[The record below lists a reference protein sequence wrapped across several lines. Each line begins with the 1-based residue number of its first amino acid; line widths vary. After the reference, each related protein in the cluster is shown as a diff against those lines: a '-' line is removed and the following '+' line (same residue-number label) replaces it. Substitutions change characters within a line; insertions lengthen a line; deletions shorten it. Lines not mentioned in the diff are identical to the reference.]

1 MLTRHTY
8 RGGFAL
14 PTVLIA
20 SIVML
25 TILAVSVSSVTAVR
39 TTLKAQYYEQLAKV
53 AGEAGVA
60 YAKACLAKNGNVPQ
74 WSNAN
79 PLRPSTDCS
88 GNTLAGLSCPS
99 DARCWVLLSDNM
111 RSSFSVP
118 APELDSQGRAITIA
132 NSGFVDLLRESNG
145 QVWRTYRQPS
155 VQAAAVPDLCS
166 GSAKSGLGWSNAVAA
181 SPANSVTIGSAP
193 LTTITLSDS
202 NLPAGNMY
210 FRRDFVITKAG
221 TYNLWAQTK
230 SSKDEVQLYIDGASV
245 VGSTG
250 GAAMPQSVSLGVGC
264 HTITAKLTNKTVNP
278 SYSQFGA
285 VLYHS
290 TGSAPVLVTDTSWR
304 VSAGAPVS
312 FASSDF
318 YADSSVWTSVVPGAT
333 AHAQTANSSWSA
345 LSGDAFTPMIS
356 PNGNGCPST
365 CPGNSTAYLRDSK
378 DFYLASDT
386 EVNITSMCDNAC
398 GVYVDGVLIGNVSY
412 VQESTWNDAIQ
423 NTLTLSKG
431 YHRLGVQL
439 YNAVSTANA
448 SAAAVT
454 VVNKSNGTV
463 LARTDTSWL
472 GTASWTAGVGTNIT
486 AYESS
491 FVPSPKEIVTP
502 VTADVLVVGGGGGGG
517 RNAAGGGGA
526 GGVRFIE
533 NFSLAVRSYTV
544 SIGGG
549 GAGSTDPFVVGVS
562 GGSTTFGD
570 YTSLGGGG
578 GASRD
583 GGANPASGGSGG
595 GGAGATASPRHIG
608 GNGTAG
614 QGNRGG
620 NGTTPDAST
629 NSTSGGGGGAG
640 NVGVAAIAG
649 TSGGNGGAGRIYY
662 LDGNRLAVGGGGGG
676 GLTSNVTPGSATDG
690 GGAGSFG
697 PATAGTANTG
707 GGGGGGGNPG
717 GAGGSGIVVVR
728 FKTGTAT
735 VSATGT
741 YTSSTTTINGVG
753 YTVYKFTGNGSFVVS
768 ALAP

>member
-1 MLTRHTY
+1 MLIRHTH

-99 DARCWVLLSDNM
+99 DARCWVLLSGNM

-118 APELDSQGRAITIA
+118 APELDSQGKAITIS

-166 GSAKSGLGWSNAVAA
+166 GSAKSGFGWSNAVAA
-181 SPANSVTIGSAP
+181 SPANAVP
-193 LTTITLSDS
+193 LYGTATPTITLSDS
-202 NLPAGNMY
+202 NLPAGAMY
-210 FRRDFVITKAG
+210 FRKDFVVTKPGSYAVWAG
-221 TYNLWAQTK
+221 TNTTK
-230 SSKDEVQLYIDGASV
+230 DHVQLYIDGVLAVTAS
-245 VGSTG
+245 GSSWG
-250 GAAMPQSVSLGVGC
+250 EAYNLDVGC
-264 HTITAKLTNKTVNP
+264 HTITAKLTNKTINP
-278 SYSQFGA
+278 SYSQFSA
-285 VLYHS
+285 ALYHPS
-290 TGSAPVLVTDTSWR
+290 GTSPILTTDTSWR

-312 FASSDF
+312 FATSNF
-318 YADSSVWTSVVPGAT
+318 YADPSIWTSVTNYDVT
-333 AHAQTANSSWSA
+333 HAQTANTSWTTMT
-345 LSGDAFTPMIS
+345 GDAFTPLIS
-356 PNGNGCPST
+356 PSGNGCPSA
-365 CPGNSTAYLRDSK
+365 CPANATNYLRDSK
-378 DFYLASDT
+378 DFYLAADT
-386 EVNITSMCDNAC
+386 EVVVSTMCDNAC
-398 GVYVDGVLIGNVSY
+398 AVYVDGTIVANVSF
-412 VQESTWNDAIQ
+412 VNTSAWVDIIQ
-423 NTLTLSKG
+423 HTITLPRG

-439 YNAVSTANA
+439 YNALTSANPSGVAVSVA
-448 SAAAVT
+448 
-454 VVNKSNGTV
+454 NKSSGLI
-463 LARTDTSWL
+463 LARTDTSWQ
-472 GTASWTAGVGTNIT
+472 AANAWTAGVGSNIS
-486 AYESS
+486 AYETT
-491 FVPSPKEIVTP
+491 FTPSPREITPP
-502 VTADVLVVGGGGGGG
+502 VTADVLVIGGGGGGG

-533 NFSLAVRSYTV
+533 NFSLAVRTYNVT
-544 SIGGG
+544 IGGG

-562 GGSTTFGD
+562 GNSTTFGD

-595 GGAGATASPRHIG
+595 GGSGATASPRHIG
-608 GNGTAG
+608 GAGAAG

-620 NGTTPDAST
+620 TGTTPDAST
-629 NSTSGGGGGAG
+629 NSTAGGGGGAG
-640 NVGVAAIAG
+640 NVGVNAVAG
-649 TSGGNGGAGRIYY
+649 TSSGNGGAGRIYY
-662 LDGNRLAVGGGGGG
+662 IDGTRLAVAGGGGG
-676 GLTSNVTPGSATDG
+676 GLTSAVTAGVATDG

-697 PATAGTANTG
+697 AASAATANTG
-707 GGGGGGGNPG
+707 GGGGGGGG
-717 GAGGSGIVVVR
+717 AGAAGGSGVVLLR
-728 FKTGTAT
+728 IRTGSAT
-735 VSATGT
+735 VNTTG
-741 YTSSTTTINGVG
+741 SPAISTTTINGIG
-753 YTVYKFTGNGSFVVS
+753 YTIYKFTGNGTFVVT